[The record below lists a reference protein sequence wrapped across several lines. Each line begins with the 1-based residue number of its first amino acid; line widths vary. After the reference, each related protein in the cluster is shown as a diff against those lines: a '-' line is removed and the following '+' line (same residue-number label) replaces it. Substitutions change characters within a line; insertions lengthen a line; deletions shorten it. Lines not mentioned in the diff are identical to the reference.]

1 SLTVSGLNTQPEK
14 VIGLSAC
21 AAPERTL
28 LAASQVPRTPAFLRN
43 VRRSIVLM
51 GTLSLGLG
59 RLGRRR
65 VLACAHVRIAFGCCQ
80 GRAHG
85 AAPTSVARYAAG
97 VFDRVSLRWCAQ
109 E

>member
-1 SLTVSGLNTQPEK
+1 MTVSGLNTQPEK

-21 AAPERTL
+21 AARERTL

-65 VLACAHVRIAFGCCQ
+65 VLACAH
-80 GRAHG
+80 
-85 AAPTSVARYAAG
+85 AAG
-97 VFDRVSLRWCAQ
+97 WKKVTGLCASHLAVVKAAATAGARRSRRGRGQ
-109 E
+109 